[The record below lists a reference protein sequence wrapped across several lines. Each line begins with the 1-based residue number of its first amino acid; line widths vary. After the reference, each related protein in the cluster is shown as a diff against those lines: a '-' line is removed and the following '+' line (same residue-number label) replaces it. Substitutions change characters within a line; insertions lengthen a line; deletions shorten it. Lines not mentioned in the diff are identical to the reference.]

1 MPLPPSELELS
12 LHRPQEEAGLDSHPG
27 VSGDQLT
34 SPQQDM
40 SIQSQGAPGSA
51 AGRIQASVG
60 GRGREREQVADSGRL
75 PTASVSGT
83 AGGLAYF
90 GIPIDLGLA
99 PVLGVC
105 LLLAL
110 GCLTP
115 ADVRFGFAGNSS
127 IAPYAIVVLFISLA
141 YVCISL
147 ESTGLLTHIAYRAA
161 AMAGRSG
168 WRLFFATFALS
179 SLLTVATSNDIV
191 VLTLTPIVCHVAR
204 LLRIDPVP
212 YLISQFFAANVWSA
226 MLYIGN
232 PTNIIVA
239 EAAGMSF
246 AEYSR
251 WMTFPALG
259 SGLACLGMLSLIFY
273 GRIPRQLDADS
284 VRRIAAASGHITD
297 VTGAIFGSLV
307 LGVCIVLIAVSFWIG
322 IPVWSA
328 TLAAFGLSLSYD
340 LRQDIIARRMRLREA
355 GAKQGPTI
363 WPCERSES
371 SSATFKSRAE
381 DTMHGDAEPYSTHRD
396 SRSAGLDSNA
406 VSPRAYRN
414 LSRLPWKVVP
424 FVFCMFIMTN
434 GLYRTAWFGEVA
446 GALGGVVGTSVWK
459 SMLLMGVASTVLCNV
474 LNNQPMTILLT
485 RLLEHPRLVVTPCAL
500 QALRFSLILGSNL
513 GANLTFLGALA
524 GIMWSK
530 IVRDK
535 GVEAVT
541 FRAFTF
547 YGILTMPVVLAVGCA
562 VLAAEL
568 AYWSDGWRRRQL
580 WRWRVTRSE

>member
-1 MPLPPSELELS
+1 
-12 LHRPQEEAGLDSHPG
+12 
-27 VSGDQLT
+27 
-34 SPQQDM
+34 
-40 SIQSQGAPGSA
+40 
-51 AGRIQASVG
+51 
-60 GRGREREQVADSGRL
+60 L
-75 PTASVSGT
+75 PTASVSDDT
-83 AGGLAYF
+83 AGGSAYF

-127 IAPYAIVVLFISLA
+127 VVPYAIVVLFISLA

-191 VLTLTPIVCHVAR
+191 VLTLTPIVCHVTR
-204 LLRIDPVP
+204 LLHIDPVP
-212 YLISQFFAANVWSA
+212 YLIAQFFAANVWSA

-259 SGLACLGMLSLIFY
+259 SGLACLGMLSLLFY
-273 GRIPRQLDADS
+273 RRIPRQLDADS

-340 LRQDIIARRMRLREA
+340 LRQDVVARRRRLREA
-355 GAKQGPTI
+355 GARQGPTT
-363 WPCERSES
+363 WPCEESERRSL
-371 SSATFKSRAE
+371 SSATFESRTEGAVDGDVE
-381 DTMHGDAEPYSTHRD
+381 PGSTHGDGRG
-396 SRSAGLDSNA
+396 AGLNSNT
-406 VSPRAYRN
+406 VSLRAYGN

-434 GLYRTAWFGEVA
+434 GLYRAAWFGEVA
-446 GALGGVVGTSVWK
+446 GALGDVVGTSVWK
-459 SMLLMGVASTVLCNV
+459 STLLMGAASTVLCNV

-485 RLLEHPRLVVTPCAL
+485 RLLEHPRLVVAPCAL

-541 FRAFTF
+541 FRAFAF

-562 VLAAEL
+562 ILAAEL
-568 AYWSDGWRRRQL
+568 AYWSGGDGG
-580 WRWRVTRSE
+580 SCGAGA